1 MNVVFISKLANVKQ
15 VLLDYRSTKAS
26 ENSQKKK
33 TPKTYFSIPTK
44 VYVVPDFVSTSK
56 SKDLFV
62 PALRAKFTVTTS
74 SKRM

>member
-1 MNVVFISKLANVKQ
+1 MLNKYYLIISQLKL
-15 VLLDYRSTKAS
+15 LRIRR
-26 ENSQKKK
+26 KKK
-33 TPKTYFSIPTK
+33 KPMTYFSIPTK